1 MTDSFPTRRPPRRTI
16 GHKGVTGSGRS
27 NRSTV
32 GDRLRDARE
41 AKGVDLFRV
50 ERDTK
55 IRSKFL
61 AALEDGDFAD
71 LPGDVYARGFLRNYA
86 SYLGLDADEVEEEWR
101 REAGTATPVREPA
114 FVGPRPL
121 TMRRGIVFQRS
132 HLAIVGV
139 VIIVAV
145 VGIYFG
151 YQVTRFLSYP
161 TVGVTSPDTARITL
175 PAGTDG
181 YPLTGT
187 STPGATIQISWNN
200 QAAKTTIADE
210 AGNWSYTAILQPG
223 PNQFDITAENLDT
236 SHASKTQQIVI
247 EVEVVTPPPLS
258 PAVAFSAPADLATVK
273 DGNVTVAGI
282 STLVTTVTVTPVYMG
297 PPPAA
302 GATTPP
308 PTAAPLPTPIL
319 TPSQP
324 AASASAGASA
334 APSEPPGPGPTNV
347 NTNADG
353 TFSVALSLTPGRW
366 QLSIAGFN
374 PSGSVAAAVYR
385 TIVVPYKGINVVIQV
400 KGGPAT
406 VRFTHD
412 GVIDDTGTQHADGW
426 STTVVGTKYVCVF
439 SGYQARLVYITVNGT
454 SSGPISTFGGTHA
467 YIDTSG
473 LPKNVDACG

>member
-1 MTDSFPTRRPPRRTI
+1 MTGGFPTRRPPRRTI

-27 NRSTV
+27 SRSTV

-55 IRSKFL
+55 IRHKFL
-61 AALEDGDFAD
+61 AALEDGDFVD

-101 REAGTATPVREPA
+101 REVGATMPVREPA

-121 TMRRGIVFQRS
+121 TMRRGILFQRS

-161 TVGVTSPDTARITL
+161 TVGVTSPSAARITL
-175 PAGTDG
+175 PTGTNG
-181 YPLTGT
+181 YSLTGT
-187 STPGATIQISWNN
+187 STPGATIQISWDN

-210 AGNWSYTAILQPG
+210 VGHWSYSAILHPG

-236 SHASKTQQIVI
+236 SHASKTQQIIIDVQI
-247 EVEVVTPPPLS
+247 VTPAPPT
-258 PAVAFSAPADLATVK
+258 PTVAFSSPADLATLK

-282 STLVTTVTVTPVYMG
+282 TTQVTTVTVTAIYMG
-297 PPPAA
+297 PPTAA
-302 GATTPP
+302 GATAPP
-308 PTAAPLPTPIL
+308 ATDAPLPTPL
-319 TPSQP
+319 LP

-334 APSEPPGPGPTNV
+334 GPSAPPGPGPTSV

-353 TFSVALSLTPGRW
+353 TFSVPLSLTPGRW
-366 QLSIAGFN
+366 QLSITGSN
-374 PSGSVAAAVYR
+374 PSGSVAPAVYR
-385 TIVVPYKGINVVIQV
+385 TISVPFTGINVVIQV
-400 KGGPAT
+400 KGGYAY
-406 VRFTHD
+406 VVVVHD
-412 GVIDDTGTQHADGW
+412 GVTDSNQSRPDGW
-426 STTVVGTKYVCVF
+426 SITVVGTKSVCVY
-439 SGYQARLVYITVNGT
+439 SKQQAQRVYITVNGT
-454 SSGPISTFGGTHA
+454 SYGAIKALGGTGA
-467 YIDTSG
+467 SVDTSG
-473 LPKNVDACG
+473 VLKNASGC

>member
-16 GHKGVTGSGRS
+16 GHKAVTASGRS
-27 NRSTV
+27 NRSSV

-101 REAGTATPVREPA
+101 REAGATTPVREQA

-247 EVEVVTPPPLS
+247 EVQVVTPPPPS

-302 GATTPP
+302 GATIPP
-308 PTAAPLPTPIL
+308 ATAAALPTPIVAPAL
-319 TPSQP
+319 PDAST
-324 AASASAGASA
+324 AASASAGSTA
-334 APSEPPGPGPTNV
+334 PPGPGQTNV

-353 TFSVALSLTPGRW
+353 TFSVPLSLTPGRW
-366 QLSIAGFN
+366 QLSIAGSN
-374 PSGSVAAAVYR
+374 PSGSTAPAVFR
-385 TIVVPYKGINVVIQV
+385 TIVVPYKGINVVVQL
-400 KGGPAT
+400 KGGDAS
-406 VRFTHD
+406 VYVAHD
-412 GVIDDTGTQHADGW
+412 GVIDDNGTQHTDGW
-426 STTVVGTKYVCVF
+426 SITVVGTKSVCVQ
-439 SGYQARLVYITVNGT
+439 SPKSDVVYITVNGT
-454 SSGPISTFGGTHA
+454 SYGTVNSLGGRRA

-473 LPKNVDACG
+473 IPKNVSSC

>member
-1 MTDSFPTRRPPRRTI
+1 
-16 GHKGVTGSGRS
+16 
-27 NRSTV
+27 V

-50 ERDTK
+50 ERDIK

-101 REAGTATPVREPA
+101 REAGAATPVRELA

-175 PAGTDG
+175 PSGTDG

-187 STPGATIQISWNN
+187 STPGATIQISWNS

-210 AGNWSYTAILQPG
+210 TGHWSYTAILQPG
-223 PNQFDITAENLDT
+223 ANQFDITAENLDT
-236 SHASKTQQIVI
+236 SHASKTQKVII
-247 EVEVVTPPPLS
+247 EVEVVTPPPPS

-302 GATTPP
+302 GATLPP
-308 PTAAPLPTPIL
+308 ATASPLPTPMV
-319 TPSQP
+319 TPVLP
-324 AASASAGASA
+324 NASASAGTSA
-334 APSEPPGPGPTNV
+334 GSTTPPGPGSTNV

-353 TFSVALSLTPGRW
+353 TFSVPLSLTPGRW
-366 QLSIAGFN
+366 QLSIAGSN
-374 PSGSVAAAVYR
+374 PSGSTAPAVFR
-385 TIVVPYKGINVVIQV
+385 TIVVPYTGINVVIKV
-400 KGGPAT
+400 NGGSAT
-406 VRFTHD
+406 VYAAHD
-412 GVIDDTGTQHADGW
+412 GVVDDTGTQHTDGW
-426 STTVVGTKYVCVF
+426 STTVVGTKDVCV
-439 SGYQARLVYITVNGT
+439 SSARQARIVYITVNGT
-454 SSGPISTFGGTHA
+454 SYGPISTFGGTHA
-467 YIDTSG
+467 YVDTSG
-473 LPKNVDACG
+473 FPKNVSSC

>member
-1 MTDSFPTRRPPRRTI
+1 
-16 GHKGVTGSGRS
+16 
-27 NRSTV
+27 V

-101 REAGTATPVREPA
+101 REAGATTPVREPA

-161 TVGVTSPDTARITL
+161 TVAVTAPDTARITL
-175 PAGTDG
+175 PSGTDG

-187 STPGATIQISWNN
+187 STPGATIQISWDN

-210 AGNWSYTAILQPG
+210 SGHWSYTAILHPG

-236 SHASKTQQIVI
+236 SHASKTQKIVI
-247 EVEVVTPPPLS
+247 DVQVVTPPPPS
-258 PAVAFSAPADLATVK
+258 PAVAFSAPVDLATVK
-273 DGNVTVAGI
+273 DGNVTVAGT
-282 STLVTTVTVTPVYMG
+282 STLVTTVTVTPVYIG

-302 GATTPP
+302 GATLPP
-308 PTAAPLPTPIL
+308 ATAAPLPTPIV
-319 TPSQP
+319 TPVLP
-324 AASASAGASA
+324 DASASAGTSA
-334 APSEPPGPGPTNV
+334 GSTAPPGPGPTNV

-353 TFSVALSLTPGRW
+353 TFSVPLSLTPGRW
-366 QLSIAGFN
+366 QLSITGSN
-374 PSGSVAAAVYR
+374 PSGSVAAAVSR

-400 KGGPAT
+400 KGGAAT
-406 VRFTHD
+406 VYAAHD
-412 GVIDDTGTQHADGW
+412 NVVDANAGVQDGW
-426 STTVVGTKYVCVF
+426 SITIVGTKYVCIQSPKSNIVF
-439 SGYQARLVYITVNGT
+439 ISVNGT
-454 SSGPISTFGGTHA
+454 SYVAINTLGGRRA

-473 LPKNVDACG
+473 VPKNVDSC

>member
-1 MTDSFPTRRPPRRTI
+1 MTGGFPTRRPPRRTI
-16 GHKGVTGSGRS
+16 GHKGVAGSGRGG
-27 NRSTV
+27 RSTV

-55 IRSKFL
+55 IRHKFL

-86 SYLGLDADEVEEEWR
+86 SYLGLDADDVEEEWR
-101 REAGTATPVREPA
+101 GEVGATTPVREPA

-161 TVGVTSPDTARITL
+161 TVGVTSPVTARITL
-175 PAGTDG
+175 PTGTNN

-187 STPGATIQISWNN
+187 STPGATIQISWDN

-210 AGNWSYTAILQPG
+210 AGHWSYSAILHPG

-236 SHASKTQQIVI
+236 LHASQTQKIIIDVQI
-247 EVEVVTPPPLS
+247 VTPPPPS
-258 PAVAFSAPADLATVK
+258 PAVAFSSPADGATLK

-282 STLVTTVTVTPVYMG
+282 TTEVATVTVTPTYMG
-297 PPPAA
+297 PPIAA
-302 GATTPP
+302 GASSPPATSAPP
-308 PTAAPLPTPIL
+308 PTPFVTPL
-319 TPSQP
+319 QP
-324 AASASAGASA
+324 AASASARASA
-334 APSEPPGPGPTNV
+334 GPSAPPGPGPTSV
-347 NTNADG
+347 NTNSDG
-353 TFSVALSLTPGRW
+353 TFSIPLSLTPGRW
-366 QLSIAGFN
+366 QLSISGSN
-374 PSGSVAAAVYR
+374 PSGSTAPAVVR
-385 TIVVPYKGINVVIQV
+385 TISVPYTGINVVVQV
-400 KGGPAT
+400 KGGTAW
-406 VRFTHD
+406 VYVVHD
-412 GVIDDTGTQHADGW
+412 GVTDSTQNRSDGW
-426 STTVVGTKYVCVF
+426 SITVVGTKSVCVY
-439 SGYQARLVYITVNGT
+439 SKQQAQRVYITVNGT
-454 SSGPISTFGGTHA
+454 SYGAIKALGGTA
-467 YIDTSG
+467 VSVDTSG
-473 LPKNVDACG
+473 VPKNGSGC

>member
-1 MTDSFPTRRPPRRTI
+1 MTGSFPTRRPPRRTI
-16 GHKGVTGSGRS
+16 GHKGVTDSGRS

-101 REAGTATPVREPA
+101 REAGATTPVREPA

-175 PAGTDG
+175 PSGTDG

-187 STPGATIQISWNN
+187 STPGATIQISWDN

-210 AGNWSYTAILQPG
+210 SGHWSYIAILHPG
-223 PNQFDITAENLDT
+223 ANQFDITAENLDT
-236 SHASKTQQIVI
+236 SHASKTQKIVI
-247 EVEVVTPPPLS
+247 DVQVVTPPPPS

-302 GATTPP
+302 GATLPP
-308 PTAAPLPTPIL
+308 ATASPLPTPIV
-319 TPSQP
+319 TPVLP
-324 AASASAGASA
+324 DASASAGAPAGSTA
-334 APSEPPGPGPTNV
+334 PPGPGPTSV

-353 TFSVALSLTPGRW
+353 TFSVPLSLTPGRW
-366 QLSIAGFN
+366 QLSITGSN
-374 PSGSVAAAVYR
+374 PSGSVAPAVYR
-385 TIVVPYKGINVVIQV
+385 TISVPFTGINVVIQV
-400 KGGPAT
+400 KGGYAY
-406 VRFTHD
+406 VVVVHD
-412 GVIDDTGTQHADGW
+412 GVTDSNQSRPDGW
-426 STTVVGTKYVCVF
+426 SITVVGTKSVCVY
-439 SGYQARLVYITVNGT
+439 SKQQAQRVYITVNGT
-454 SSGPISTFGGTHA
+454 SYGAIKALGGTGA
-467 YIDTSG
+467 SVDTSG
-473 LPKNVDACG
+473 VLKNASGC

>member
-101 REAGTATPVREPA
+101 REAGAATPVREPA

-187 STPGATIQISWNN
+187 STPGATIQISWDN

-210 AGNWSYTAILQPG
+210 AGHWSYTAILHPG

-247 EVEVVTPPPLS
+247 DVQVVAPPPTS

-297 PPPAA
+297 PPTAA
-302 GATTPP
+302 GATIPP
-308 PTAAPLPTPIL
+308 ATAAALPTPIV
-319 TPSQP
+319 TPVLP

-334 APSEPPGPGPTNV
+334 GPTAPPGPGPTNV

-366 QLSIAGFN
+366 QLSIAGSN
-374 PSGSVAAAVYR
+374 PSGSTAPAVVR
-385 TIVVPYKGINVVIQV
+385 TIVVPYQGINVVIQV
-400 KGGPAT
+400 KGGPAYVT
-406 VRFTHD
+406 ATHD
-412 GVIDDTGTQHADGW
+412 GVTDNNSQRPDGW
-426 STTVVGTKYVCVF
+426 SITLVGTKSVCVL
-439 SGYQARLVYITVNGT
+439 SKSARYVYITVNGD
-454 SSGPISTFGGTHA
+454 SLGPISTFGGTGA
-467 YIDTSG
+467 SVGTSG
-473 LPKNVDACG
+473 VPKNVNSC

>member
-1 MTDSFPTRRPPRRTI
+1 
-16 GHKGVTGSGRS
+16 
-27 NRSTV
+27 V

-101 REAGTATPVREPA
+101 REAGAMTPVREPA

-132 HLAIVGV
+132 HLAIIGV

-181 YPLTGT
+181 YALTGT
-187 STPGATIQISWNN
+187 STPGATIQISWDN

-210 AGNWSYTAILQPG
+210 GGHWSYTAILHPG
-223 PNQFDITAENLDT
+223 ANQFDITAENLDT
-236 SHASKTQQIVI
+236 SHASKTQKIVI
-247 EVEVVTPPPLS
+247 DVQVVTPPPPS
-258 PAVAFSAPADLATVK
+258 PAVAFSAPVDLATVK
-273 DGNVTVAGI
+273 DGNVTVAGT

-302 GATTPP
+302 GATLPP
-308 PTAAPLPTPIL
+308 ATASPLPTPIV
-319 TPSQP
+319 TPVLP
-324 AASASAGASA
+324 NASASAGTSA
-334 APSEPPGPGPTNV
+334 GSTAAPGPGPTNV
-347 NTNADG
+347 STNADG
-353 TFSVALSLTPGRW
+353 TFSVPLSLTPGRW
-366 QLSIAGFN
+366 QLSIAGSN
-374 PSGSVAAAVYR
+374 PSGSVAAAVFR
-385 TIVVPYKGINVVIQV
+385 TIVVPYKGINVVILV

-406 VRFTHD
+406 VYAAHD
-412 GVIDDTGTQHADGW
+412 SVVDANAGVQDGW
-426 STTVVGTKYVCVF
+426 SITIVGTEYVCVQSPKSNMVF
-439 SGYQARLVYITVNGT
+439 ITVNGT
-454 SSGPISTFGGTHA
+454 SYGAISTLGGRRA
-467 YIDTSG
+467 YVDTSG
-473 LPKNVDACG
+473 VPKNIGACPGAG